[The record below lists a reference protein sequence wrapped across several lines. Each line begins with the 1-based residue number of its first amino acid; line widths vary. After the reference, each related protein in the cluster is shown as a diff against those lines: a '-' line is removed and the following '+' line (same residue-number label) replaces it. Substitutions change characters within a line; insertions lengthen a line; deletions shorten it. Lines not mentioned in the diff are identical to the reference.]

1 MPDFRQDPRFLE
13 ACSHKEYRMNQ
24 GAHRLVRPRLLKL
37 DLFPV
42 RFTDKPKC
50 PLLEE
55 ESGRHLPDDWITVLA
70 DLK

>member
-1 MPDFRQDPRFLE
+1 
-13 ACSHKEYRMNQ
+13 MNQ

-42 RFTDKPKC
+42 CFTDKPKC